1 MPLFGQQGIPSSH
14 HQQNAGLVASLQAI
28 LYHAQGEHQP
38 PTLLVKIRHNVCPRR
53 EISSKEKA
61 VNKTKLILKVGRDW
75 MVQDTDH
82 EKSWENMANLHKTA
96 PHHTGRLEGH
106 R

>member
-38 PTLLVKIRHNVCPRR
+38 PRAESCLRQNSAQRLPRKR
-53 EISSKEKA
+53 NQQQEKA
-61 VNKTKLILKVGRDW
+61 VSKTKLILKVERDW
-75 MVQDTDH
+75 MVQDMD
-82 EKSWENMANLHKTA
+82 
-96 PHHTGRLEGH
+96 LE
-106 R
+106 RS

>member
-1 MPLFGQQGIPSSH
+1 MSLSGQQGIPSSH

-38 PTLLVKIRHNVCPRR
+38 PK
-53 EISSKEKA
+53 
-61 VNKTKLILKVGRDW
+61 ILKVERDW
-75 MVQDTDH
+75 MVQDTDL
-82 EKSWENMANLHKTA
+82 ERSWENIAKNKIA
-96 PHHTGRLEGH
+96 PHNMGRLEGY